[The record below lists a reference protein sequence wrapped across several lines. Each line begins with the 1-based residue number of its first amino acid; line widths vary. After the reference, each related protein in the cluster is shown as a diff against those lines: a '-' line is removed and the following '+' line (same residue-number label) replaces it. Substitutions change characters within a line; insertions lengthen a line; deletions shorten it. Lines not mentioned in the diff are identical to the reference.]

1 MTIRSVV
8 MAPLLFAAF
17 FARSA
22 EPNKGK
28 GFSMDYGPVLA
39 SSIALRGPGKE
50 QSVLAYKSLDIKLG
64 DGAWVSFDTDLLRYA
79 AGWVGDG
86 LDLRKTHMTSE
97 KGDVCVGVAG
107 KVIFSTK
114 MGPGVSHHGS
124 LEDPRN
130 HPMFPGR
137 GPLP

>member
-1 MTIRSVV
+1 MTSRVLIIV
-8 MAPLLFAAF
+8 LLLVTPISQAG
-17 FARSA
+17 A

-39 SSIALRGPGKE
+39 SSIAVRGSGKE
-50 QSVLAYKSLDIKLG
+50 QTVLAYKSLDIKLG

-97 KGDVCVGVAG
+97 KGDVCVGIA
-107 KVIFSTK
+107 
-114 MGPGVSHHGS
+114 
-124 LEDPRN
+124 
-130 HPMFPGR
+130 
-137 GPLP
+137 